1 MNIYTVSFF
10 GHREIER
17 PIEIENRLDK
27 LLHDLI
33 NQNEYI
39 EFLIG
44 RDGEFDLLA
53 SSAIKRAI
61 NKYALFHNFTAHTL
75 KRLLL

>member
-10 GHREIER
+10 GHREIEG
-17 PIEIENRLDK
+17 PIEIENRLDI

-44 RDGEFDLLA
+44 HDGEFGSFCISIFGILLTG
-53 SSAIKRAI
+53 R
-61 NKYALFHNFTAHTL
+61 
-75 KRLLL
+75 